1 MINPDWLDSNKPGK
15 SVVDVVTSRIAL
27 LQFVSRRWRHLANG
41 RRPGHAGKV
50 DRSLVCLT
58 SHVDR
63 RPEFLRRRL
72 IPSAEPSDA
81 IPDKKSATSR

>member
-1 MINPDWLDSNKPGK
+1 M
-15 SVVDVVTSRIAL
+15 VDGVISRIAL

-50 DRSLVCLT
+50 NRPLCVLDFSCG
-58 SHVDR
+58 R
-63 RPEFLRRRL
+63 RPEFVRRRL

-81 IPDKKSATSR
+81 IPDEKSATSR